1 VVPEI
6 VEWESSI
13 LGAGMLD
20 GLDEDFLQGFLRDDI
35 RLEGGLATLSR
46 QLGAE
51 NGQLVVRQG
60 PTGTPLLR
68 YVHGVPDDYHLINSY
83 DSEYCAQDP
92 FLAPLWMPENLGR
105 LFWADLNEQDGADTA
120 GAGAVA
126 FFDAYRKAGWRYM
139 LSTAFYNKDGR
150 LGYLRFLRATSA
162 GPFDRDRA
170 GPLPYFLPKLAMA
183 YGLRETFSQVYAA
196 LEPHLLQSSDE
207 DTGIVYFDAER
218 RSVLLNDHARRI
230 FASMD
235 GLYHKAGA
243 VAAGGWEETQAIGK
257 LITTAI
263 ATARDPHSLPSRS
276 ELTIARPSG
285 RAPYLL
291 QAVPVIIR
299 NRFTDENGI
308 VAALRIVDQEEQ
320 DLSATSQAYRLTAAE
335 TRLAH
340 YLISGMPPKEV
351 ARQTGLSI
359 HTIRTQQRGLYR
371 KLGVS
376 RHYDLL
382 MRLAPNRIK

>member
-1 VVPEI
+1 MVLEI

-13 LGAGMLD
+13 LDAGMLD
-20 GLDEDFLQGFLRDDI
+20 GLVEDFLQGFLSDDA
-35 RLEGGLATLSR
+35 RLQDGLATLSR

-51 NGQLVVRQG
+51 NGQLVIRQG
-60 PTGTPLLR
+60 DTGTPLLR
-68 YVHGVPDDYHLINSY
+68 YIHGVPDDYPLINSY
-83 DSEYCAQDP
+83 DNEYCAQDP
-92 FLAPLWMPENLGR
+92 FLAPLWLPENVGR
-105 LFWADLNEQDGADTA
+105 LFWVDLDAQDGADAA
-120 GAGAVA
+120 GATA

-139 LSTAFYNKDGR
+139 LSSAFYNKDGR
-150 LGYLRFLRATSA
+150 LGYLRFLRAASA

-170 GPLPYFLPKLAMA
+170 AALPYFLPHLAMA
-183 YGLRETFSQVYAA
+183 YGVRGAFSQVYTA
-196 LEPHLLQSSDE
+196 LEPYLLQSGE
-207 DTGIVYFDAER
+207 EEIGIVYLDAER
-218 RSVLLNDHARRI
+218 RSVLLNDQARRI
-230 FASMD
+230 FAGMD
-235 GLYHKAGA
+235 GLYHKGGA

-263 ATARDPHSLPSRS
+263 ATARDPHSLPSRV

-308 VAALRIVDQEEQ
+308 VAALRIVDQDEH